1 MNKRMTKEEMKKH
14 IEENLKNHFIG
25 AHATRIRS
33 EDGLNELVDSGVNL
47 KTKGNCYMMAGTVTS
62 FGNSNESQNIEDLMS
77 YSYDING
84 VIISVPIFLEYGDKT
99 TFLGYPE
106 KTGKDLP
113 KDQDDYKCLMTELF
127 AQLGEIPSCFILA
140 HYTTDLN
147 GNREFT
153 LNPNYY
159 LNLDKELREKTFSEM
174 LERTKNDNINDFTT
188 PYNIEKF
195 QRYKQIERKREELG
209 MPAIPNRTLDLFL
222 EIMGKQQITT
232 QQIGKATINTPIT
245 AKVEAQQVEDR
256 GNTKENVRE
265 GEEVRDDN

>member
-1 MNKRMTKEEMKKH
+1 MNTKMTEYEFKKF
-14 IEENLKNHFIG
+14 IEENLKDHFIG
-25 AHATRIRS
+25 AHATRIQN
-33 EDGLNELVDSGVNL
+33 EEGLNEMVDNGLNL
-47 KTKGNCYMMAGTVTS
+47 KTDGNAYGMAGTVTS
-62 FGNSNESQNIEDLMS
+62 FGSSNEGQNIEDLMS
-77 YSYDING
+77 YSYNING

-106 KTGKDLP
+106 KTEEGLP
-113 KDQDDYKCLMTELF
+113 KNQDDYKCLMTELF
-127 AQLGEIPSCFILA
+127 DQLGEIPSCFILA

-159 LNLDKELREKTFSEM
+159 LNVDKELREKTFLEV

-209 MPAIPNRTLDLFL
+209 MPVIPNRTLDLFL
-222 EIMGKQQITT
+222 EIMEKQQITT

-245 AKVEAQQVEDR
+245 AKVEAEQVENSE
-256 GNTKENVRE
+256 NTKDNVKK
-265 GEEVRDDN
+265 GEEVGHDN

>member
-1 MNKRMTKEEMKKH
+1 MNTRMTEDEMKKH
-14 IEENLKNHFIG
+14 IEEKLKNHFIG
-25 AHATRIRS
+25 AHATKIRD
-33 EDGLNELVDSGVNL
+33 EDGLNEMVNNGL
-47 KTKGNCYMMAGTVTS
+47 NLGTEGNAYGMNGTVTS
-62 FGNSNESQNIEDLMS
+62 FGNSNDGSNIEELMS

-84 VIISVPIFLEYGDKT
+84 IIISVPIFLEYGDKT

-106 KTGKDLP
+106 KTEEGLP
-113 KDQDDYKCLMTELF
+113 KNQDDYKCLMAELF
-127 AQLGEIPSCFILA
+127 DQLGEIPSCFILA

-209 MPAIPNRTLDLFL
+209 MPVIPNRTLDLFL
-222 EIMGKQQITT
+222 EIMEKQQITT
-232 QQIGKATINTPIT
+232 QQIGKATINTPTT
-245 AKVEAQQVEDR
+245 AKVEAQQVENRD
-256 GNTKENVRE
+256 NTKDNIRE
-265 GEEVRDDN
+265 GEEVGDDN